1 MSNTTEKA
9 GNLLP
14 QNEPQLAKFIKAQNH
29 IRAAA
34 RLIDDIRV
42 APNPKFGQS
51 QKDSFRNLA
60 AEIRDTLWECDSDTE
75 DLLFTQFSLE
85 FPVDNNQ

>member
-1 MSNTTEKA
+1 MPNTEKA
-9 GNLLP
+9 GTSLP
-14 QNEPQLAKFIKAQNH
+14 QNRPELEPFIKAQNH

-42 APNPKFGQS
+42 TPNPKFS
-51 QKDSFRNLA
+51 KEKKDAFQNLA
-60 AEIRDTLWECDSDTE
+60 YEIRDTLWECDSNTE
-75 DLLFTQFSLE
+75 DLLFAQFSPE

>member
-1 MSNTTEKA
+1 MSTTEKA
-9 GNLLP
+9 GTLLP

-42 APNPKFGQS
+42 SPNPKFGQS
-51 QKDSFRNLA
+51 QKDAFRNLA
-60 AEIRDTLWECDSDTE
+60 AEIRDTLWECDSNTE
-75 DLLFTQFSLE
+75 DLLFAQFSLE
-85 FPVDNNQ
+85 FPIDHNQ